1 MLSRRAYTVASLARE
16 WECSQGVIRKAIA
29 EGRLGHF
36 RLGTLIRI
44 PAEEVRRF
52 ECQNTASSDSGAAS
66 PLFIETPPESGTES
80 GFARPIGLGL
90 KRRQGG
96 DGSPAAAVHRGP
108 WAGS

>member
-1 MLSRRAYTVASLARE
+1 MTRAYTVASLADE
-16 WECSQGVIRKAIA
+16 WHCSQSVIRKAIA
-29 EGRLGHF
+29 DGRLGHF

-52 ECQNTASSDSGAAS
+52 ECQNIASNDFEAA
-66 PLFIETPPESGTES
+66 TPSSTEAPTES
-80 GFARPIGLGL
+80 DTGRGFERPTALGL

-96 DGSPAAAVHRGP
+96 DGRPAIVHRGP